1 MVALLDRLPDWGLVL
16 TFAATLVFAV
26 WANLNPFG
34 YTRVLLWDVPNLF
47 FEALAVALL
56 YLEYREMR
64 SRGWF

>member
-16 TFAATLVFAV
+16 TFAATLAFAV
-26 WANLNPFG
+26 WANLDPFG